1 VGWLIGLTR
10 VVKANV
16 VTGIE
21 TCVTTETTPGASRVF
36 FDPGR
41 VRLLAGLLGLMIL
54 RIWYLL
60 ICPMELIPDEAYYWD
75 WSRQLD
81 WSYYSKPPMIA
92 GLIAFSTMLL
102 GTSEFTVRLPATIL
116 GTLGLWGVYEL
127 GRRLYGHR
135 TGIWSVVIAGVTPG
149 STALC
154 LLMTIDA
161 PFLFA
166 WTLAVYFL
174 WRMLEGESEARIWVL
189 PTILAT
195 GAGLLSKQTTL
206 GLFPLV
212 ALFLI
217 TTPSQRSKLT
227 SPWIWIWAIGSLAF
241 LIPVAF
247 WNSRHAWITVE
258 HTRDHFPLESHSILR
273 HMTWCVEFL
282 SSQFGILSPL
292 VCGLMGM
299 VTIVLMM
306 RYKRLGDR
314 ERFLICFGGI
324 PFVAIT
330 VLSLVQRVQPNW
342 PAALHLTCV
351 VTMAAWNCGEITLS
365 ARLDRCRAAMFPA
378 VCLGGAMAFAV
389 TFVPFVLPSSE
400 FAGTRLD
407 PTGRLRGWK
416 TASRLIAEKFGKLD
430 SAREVLLVA
439 ATSRAPVSEFAYYLP
454 GQPRVYRWNVGE
466 VIDSQHD
473 VWGGP
478 ENASG
483 KDALIVTEGDAV
495 VPLRLAK
502 AFADIEDLGTVS
514 VPLGPTKSRQ
524 FRIWRGETL
533 SEWPARRSQDSI
545 AVQMDESTLIPSRK

>member
-1 VGWLIGLTR
+1 M
-10 VVKANV
+10 
-16 VTGIE
+16 
-21 TCVTTETTPGASRVF
+21 F
-36 FDPGR
+36 FDPERNR
-41 VRLLAGLLGLMIL
+41 VLAGLFGLLIL
-54 RIWYLL
+54 RIWYLSV
-60 ICPMELIPDEAYYWD
+60 CPMELIPDEAYYWD

-81 WSYYSKPPMIA
+81 LSYYSKPPMIA
-92 GLIAFSTMLL
+92 WLIAFSTRLG
-102 GTSEFTVRLPATIL
+102 GTSEFAIRLPATIQ

-161 PFLFA
+161 PFLFT

-174 WRMLEGESEARIWVL
+174 WRMLEADSESRMWVL
-189 PTILAT
+189 PSILAT

-212 ALFLI
+212 ALYLI
-217 TTPSQRSKLT
+217 TTPSQRSRLFR
-227 SPWIWIWAIGSLAF
+227 PWVWIWAIGSLAF
-241 LIPVAF
+241 LIPVAY
-247 WNSRHAWITVE
+247 WNSQHAWVTVE
-258 HTRDHFPLESHSILR
+258 HTRDHFPLQPHSILR
-273 HMTWCVEFL
+273 HITWCAEFL

-292 VCGLMGM
+292 IFGLMST

-306 RYKRLGDR
+306 RYRQSGDR
-314 ERFLICFGGI
+314 ERFLVCFGGF
-324 PFVAIT
+324 PFVAII
-330 VLSLVQRVQPNW
+330 VLSMIQRVQPNW

-351 VTMAAWNCGEITLS
+351 VTMAAWKCGEISLS
-365 ARLDRCRAAMFPA
+365 ARLDRYRVAMVPAICLGAAMAIA
-378 VCLGGAMAFAV
+378 VAII
-389 TFVPFVLPSSE
+389 PFVLPSSE

-416 TASRLIAEKFGKLD
+416 TASRLIAEKLGKLASSD
-430 SAREVLLVA
+430 EFLLVA

-478 ENASG
+478 RNARG
-483 KDALIVTEGDAV
+483 RDAVIVTEGDAV
-495 VPLRLAK
+495 VPVRLAT
-502 AFADIEDLGTVS
+502 AFAEIEDLGTVN
-514 VPLGPTKSRQ
+514 VPLGPAKSRQ
-524 FRIWRGETL
+524 FRIWRGERL
-533 SEWPARRSQDSI
+533 SEWPARRPQDSI
-545 AVQMDESTLIPSRK
+545 AVQLEESPLRPSRK